1 MTNIMKLTIDQV
13 NDSENS
19 DSDSGEIEEGQVEDG
34 RESGTCMGIGYI
46 ESEVGEVIR
55 DSDDLSSTLHS
66 ENEDLRIEDSD
77 SDGDSESHSTS
88 SDDDFEDTIFQ
99 KKLYEGCNLS
109 LWSSCTLIIQFS
121 RKYKLARK
129 AQTDLLTLI
138 RLHCPGNIEN
148 NLPKTHSQLIKHAM
162 PSLGKIEKI
171 KVCNVCSQGVKLNED
186 ECSNGHQLKKGKPVN
201 GDTFVLQIP
210 LEPQL
215 KVIVEDNVEEILA
228 SCQKQATECHQE
240 SESFRHYRW
249 LFIQGV
255 LCTNPK

>member
-1 MTNIMKLTIDQV
+1 MLETYRAQQDCGEIGDDKYYEIDDRPSG

-46 ESEVGEVIR
+46 ESEAGEVIR
-55 DSDDLSSTLHS
+55 DSDNLSSTLHS

-109 LWSSCTLIIQFS
+109 LGSSCTLIIQFA

-148 NLPKTHSQLIKHAM
+148 NLPKTHSQLIKRVM
-162 PSLGKIEKI
+162 PSLRKIEKI
-171 KVCNVCSQGVKLNED
+171 KVCNDCSQGVKLNED
-186 ECSNGHQLKKGKPVN
+186 KCSNGHQMKKRKACKWRHICDSN
-201 GDTFVLQIP
+201 SSR
-210 LEPQL
+210 
-215 KVIVEDNVEEILA
+215 A
-228 SCQKQATECHQE
+228 ST
-240 SESFRHYRW
+240 
-249 LFIQGV
+249 
-255 LCTNPK
+255 